1 MSKRILVVD
10 DSSMMRKMITK
21 LLTPPGHTVIGEAKS
36 GQEAVD
42 LYRELRP
49 DLVTMDI
56 TMKGMDGITA
66 AREILNF
73 DANAQIIFLS
83 NLDEDKYRSE
93 VEKLGALG
101 FVNKYKSI
109 EILHLINSLE
119 K

>member
-1 MSKRILVVD
+1 MNKRILVVD
-10 DSSMMRKMITK
+10 DSSMMRKMISK
-21 LLTPPGHTVIGEAKS
+21 LLIPPGHTVIGEAKN

-42 LYRELRP
+42 LYQELHP

-109 EILHLINSLE
+109 EILHLIDSLE